1 LLPDVAAGFMQPR
14 IVAFARGGGNP
25 DATRGSSGSTAY
37 VAFKVNIMGPLALLG
52 VELLISG
59 LLVAMLGLAG
69 LRTYEKVANT
79 EGNC

>member
-1 LLPDVAAGFMQPR
+1 
-14 IVAFARGGGNP
+14 
-25 DATRGSSGSTAY
+25 
-37 VAFKVNIMGPLALLG
+37 MGPLALLG